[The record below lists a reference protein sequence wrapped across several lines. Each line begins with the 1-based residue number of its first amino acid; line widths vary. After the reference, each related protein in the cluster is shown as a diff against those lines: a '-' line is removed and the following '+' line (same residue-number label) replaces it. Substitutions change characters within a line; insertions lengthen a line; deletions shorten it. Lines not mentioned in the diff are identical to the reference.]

1 MNQVLTQEE
10 INSLL
15 RGLSDGDIEEDSVEV
30 DDEAPDA
37 IFLNNFVN
45 GEKCN

>member
-15 RGLSDGDIEEDSVEV
+15 RGLSEGEIEENSV
-30 DDEAPDA
+30 DTANRSA
-37 IFLNNFVN
+37 
-45 GEKCN
+45 GEKV